1 MKKQIFQ
8 SILCLFGGM
17 IACIAFIALL
27 FCILQWPGGHGMMC
41 KLVPSLIAIFFV
53 LLAIYVFLFGAL
65 KSLADKGVNEAK
77 HLQKTE
83 GTAFIFIALLI
94 IGCILHSMHIPGG
107 GQLVMLSCY
116 TLAIISAL
124 IAVWVTIIINKKK

>member
-17 IACIAFIALL
+17 IASIAFVALL
-27 FCILQWPGGHGMMC
+27 FCILGWPGGHGMMC

-94 IGCILHSMHIPGG
+94 IGCVLHSMHIPGG
-107 GQLVMLSCY
+107 GQLVLLSGFALSWISMLV
-116 TLAIISAL
+116 
-124 IAVWVTIIINKKK
+124 AVWVSIIINKKK